1 MTPVIVRTGSRL
13 VAMLLCL
20 TVAGCYIP
28 GGGWTMRTG
37 LDVRRH
43 RKPSVFLELV
53 DTRWD
58 EYNRVATMNL
68 DRPMLDET
76 QGIMTPYPPNAGPG
90 VPLPGENGHGPGS
103 APAAPPIPPAFDAPP
118 GEPNSL
124 PGTPVEA
131 LPPPPSLPFTDGP
144 TARGD
149 SAGDLPAP
157 PMNNDDA
164 SLRASGNGE
173 FDDAADDDEDLARSK
188 SNWIQRVSGRLRAKP
203 KKPAGAASRTTAD
216 DEKPAL
222 RPAASRLFSRP
233 R

>member
-1 MTPVIVRTGSRL
+1 MTPAVVRTGSRL
-13 VAMLLCL
+13 AAVLLCL
-20 TVAGCYIP
+20 TTAGCYVP

-76 QGIMTPYPPNAGPG
+76 QVILTPYPPNSGPG
-90 VPLPGENGHGPGS
+90 APLPGGNGQGPGM
-103 APAAPPIPPAFDAPP
+103 APSAPPIPPAFDVPP
-118 GEPNSL
+118 GEPNPL
-124 PGTPVEA
+124 PGTPVES
-131 LPPPPSLPFTDGP
+131 LPPPPNLPSTDGP

-149 SAGDLPAP
+149 SAGESSAP
-157 PMNNDDA
+157 PLNDDA
-164 SLRASGNGE
+164 ALRASGAGE
-173 FDDAADDDEDLARSK
+173 FDDSADDDEELARNR
-188 SNWIQRVSGRLRAKP
+188 SNWFQRVSGRQKAKP
-203 KKPAGAASRTTAD
+203 GKPAGAASRSTGA